1 MSQSASSRHFDRLTQ
16 SAAALSRGAV
26 WAGGA
31 LTLASVF
38 LICFDV
44 IARKFFGYTV
54 GGADELSSYAFA
66 ISTTWSL
73 AFALMQRANVRV
85 DVIYQ
90 YFPPRLAAFVDWIA
104 IVALAVFIVMLTRY
118 AFDVVNTSVIQR
130 SAANTPLATPLWI
143 PQGLWFV
150 GLVWMVVVLALMLLR
165 ASIALV
171 KGDVT
176 TVHQLIGV
184 RTSKEEAQE
193 EAEAGERMVRGDRP

>member
-1 MSQSASSRHFDRLTQ
+1 MSHLASSRQLDRLTQ

-26 WAGGA
+26 WVGGA

-104 IVALAVFIVMLTRY
+104 IVSLAVFIVMLTRY

>member
-1 MSQSASSRHFDRLTQ
+1 MSQSASSSQFDRLTQ
-16 SAAALSRGAV
+16 AAAALSRGAV
-26 WAGGA
+26 WVGGT

-90 YFPPRLAAFVDWIA
+90 YFSPRIAAFVDWLA
-104 IVALAVFIVMLTRY
+104 IVALAVFIVLLTRY
-118 AFDVVNTSVIQR
+118 AFDVVNTSVMQN

-150 GLVWMVVVLALMLLR
+150 GLVWMVVVIALMLLR

-171 KGDVT
+171 KGDVA

-184 RTSKEEAQE
+184 RTSKEEAKE
-193 EAEAGERMVRGDRP
+193 EAQAGERMVRGERS

>member
-1 MSQSASSRHFDRLTQ
+1 MSQAAPSSQFDRLTQ
-16 SAAALSRGAV
+16 TAAALSRGAV
-26 WAGGA
+26 WVGGA

-73 AFALMQRANVRV
+73 SFALMQRANVRV

-90 YFPPRLAAFVDWIA
+90 YFSPRVAAFVDWIA
-104 IVALAVFIVMLTRY
+104 IVALAIFIVMLTRY
-118 AFDVVNTSVIQR
+118 AFDVLNTSIVQN

-143 PQGLWFV
+143 PQGLWFI
-150 GLVWMVVVLALMLLR
+150 GLCWMVVVLALMLLR
-165 ASIALV
+165 ASLAFV
-171 KGDVT
+171 KGDIA

-184 RTSKEEAQE
+184 RSSKEEAKE
-193 EAEAGERMVRGDRP
+193 EAEAGERLIREERS

>member
-1 MSQSASSRHFDRLTQ
+1 MSHPAPSSQFDRLTQ
-16 SAAALSRGAV
+16 AAAALSRAAV
-26 WAGGA
+26 WVGGA

-90 YFPPRLAAFVDWIA
+90 YFSPRLAALVDCIA
-104 IVALAVFIVMLTRY
+104 VVALAVFIVMLTRY
-118 AFDVVNTSVIQR
+118 AFDVVNTSIVQN

-150 GLVWMVVVLALMLLR
+150 GLCWMIVVLALMLTR

-171 KGDVT
+171 KGDLT
-176 TVHQLIGV
+176 TVQHLIGV
-184 RTSKEEAQE
+184 RSSKEEAEE
-193 EAEAGERMVRGDRP
+193 EAEAGERMVRGESS

>member
-1 MSQSASSRHFDRLTQ
+1 MSQAAPISQFDRLTQ
-16 SAAALSRGAV
+16 AAAALSRGAV
-26 WAGGA
+26 WVAGA

-44 IARKFFGYTV
+44 IVRKFFGYTV

-73 AFALMQRANVRV
+73 SFALMQRANVRV

-90 YFPPRLAAFVDWIA
+90 YFSPRVAAFVDWIA

-118 AFDVVNTSVIQR
+118 AFEVMNTSIVQN

-143 PQGLWFV
+143 PQGLWFI
-150 GLVWMVVVLALMLLR
+150 GLCWMVVVLALMLLR

-171 KGDVT
+171 KGDIK

-184 RTSKEEAQE
+184 RSSKEEAKE
-193 EAEAGERMVRGDRP
+193 EAEAGERLIREERS

>member
-1 MSQSASSRHFDRLTQ
+1 MSQSAPSSQFDRLTQ
-16 SAAALSRGAV
+16 AAAALSRAAV
-26 WAGGA
+26 WVGGA

-90 YFPPRLAAFVDWIA
+90 HFSPRVAALVDWLA
-104 IVALAVFIVMLTRY
+104 IVALAVFIVLLTRY
-118 AFDVVNTSVIQR
+118 AFDVVNTSIVQN

-150 GLVWMVVVLALMLLR
+150 GLCWMVVVLALMLLR
-165 ASIALV
+165 ASVALV
-171 KGDVT
+171 KGDIS
-176 TVHQLIGV
+176 TVRHLIGV
-184 RTSKEEAQE
+184 RSSKEEAEE
-193 EAEAGERMVRGDRP
+193 EAEAGERMVKGERA

>member
-1 MSQSASSRHFDRLTQ
+1 MSQSAPSSQFDRLTQ
-16 SAAALSRGAV
+16 IAAALSRAAV
-26 WAGGA
+26 WVGGS

-90 YFPPRLAAFVDWIA
+90 LFSPRIAAIVDWFA
-104 IVALAVFIVMLTRY
+104 IVALSVFIVMLTRY
-118 AFDVVNTSVIQR
+118 AFEVVNTSVIQR

-150 GLVWMVVVLALMLLR
+150 GLCWMVVVLALMLLR
-165 ASIALV
+165 ASTALV
-171 KGDVT
+171 KGDVGI
-176 TVHQLIGV
+176 VHHLIGV
-184 RTSKEEAQE
+184 RTSIEEAQE